1 MMASRKGLRNLNTM
15 TNKSGAIKSPHEAFL
30 MMAALHRE
38 KQRHMQELR
47 IVTNRLNEL
56 KLRLEQIDAEQVT
69 LAHTFD
75 MPMIAAQSKVRTEL
89 NQASNALSQG
99 FKFRY

>member
-1 MMASRKGLRNLNTM
+1 MIAPRKGLRNLKTM
-15 TNKSGAIKSPHEAFL
+15 TNKSGAIKSAHEAFL
-30 MMAALHRE
+30 MMAALHRK

-56 KLRLEQIDAEQVT
+56 TLRLEQIDAEQVT
-69 LAHTFD
+69 LARTFD
-75 MPMIAAQSKVRTEL
+75 MPVQAAQSKVRLEL
-89 NQASNALSQG
+89 NEASNALSQG